1 MKSSLVDLT
10 LDAVPAATPDAGALL
25 IGVIAI

>member
-1 MKSSLVDLT
+1 MKSSLVDFT
-10 LDAVPAATPDAGALL
+10 LDAVPADTPAAELLL